1 MRCPHLRTIMQ
12 QSSIIELFG
21 YNQEQLHDHESD
33 GIKFLVHDL
42 YGKRVIPHLQ
52 RGASVCVDTS
62 LLIYDNVVTTDEESV
77 NTQIDAIL
85 GRIPARLM
93 DEKKLWVEFLN
104 LYRQNT
110 DGVHDVCFAEV
121 CMAFSDH
128 TSFNNNFVCI
138 VPIVRDKNQICRAL
152 PPFHGALWEMT
163 PDELETFFIKKNC
176 DTVSTSAIRVLSKT
190 FDDRTVMKDGFS
202 VLHPFAVARD
212 RDLNPHQ
219 ECLIAKSDIY
229 TYVSDIYAM
238 YTNIGLSH
246 VCMSDQKLPFT
257 LVDHVVCHALVH
269 MTNNSE
275 MDGVHVLASSDN
287 PCIVDIFLTMI
298 CFTMHS
304 YDLGYFMYRN
314 DVLGE
319 DFRSRFLNDGKV
331 CPVARYC
338 TPLPSRFYRLIQP

>member
-1 MRCPHLRTIMQ
+1 MQ
-12 QSSIIELFG
+12 HSSIIELFG

-33 GIKFLVHDL
+33 GIQFLVHDL

-52 RGASVCVDTS
+52 RGSSVCVDTS
-62 LLIYDNVVTTDEESV
+62 LLIFDNAVTADEQSA
-77 NTQIDAIL
+77 NAQIDAIL
-85 GRIPARLM
+85 DRIPPKLRE
-93 DEKKLWVEFLN
+93 EKKLWVDFLKM
-104 LYRQNT
+104 YRLHT
-110 DGVHDVCFAEV
+110 DGIHDVCFAEV
-121 CMAFSDH
+121 CMAFSDQK
-128 TSFNNNFVCI
+128 SFNNNFVCI
-138 VPIVRDKNQICRAL
+138 VPIVRDKDQTCRAL

-163 PDELETFFIKKNC
+163 PEELTTFFIKKNC
-176 DTVSTSAIRVLSKT
+176 DAVPDAAIRVLAKT

-202 VLHPFAVARD
+202 VLQPFGVARD
-212 RDLNPHQ
+212 RDLNRGE
-219 ECLIAKSDIY
+219 ECLITKCDIY

-246 VCMSDQKLPFT
+246 VCMSNQELPFS

-275 MDGVHVLASSDN
+275 MDGVQVLASSSN
-287 PCIVDIFLTMI
+287 PCIVDIFLTML

-304 YDLGYFMYRN
+304 YDLGHFMYRN

-331 CPVARYC
+331 DPVPISCAPPQC
-338 TPLPSRFYRLIQP
+338 TCCDFLSPAAMHVL